1 MSRAFSNG
9 VPNLQAS
16 DKTRNQARKTIFN
29 NLRGEIV
36 SPWGVP
42 MPASALRYQ
51 PIRVCHN
58 GCVVSNPSYQSKMDL
73 NFGWLL
79 CNTPWCSY
87 SMLNPTNAAT
97 TDKFLELDVASVEQI
112 VVDSDVTPA
121 TVDPRLGYQSYPN
134 GSQIVMDDLH
144 IDPDGKLFSGQQI
157 ITNPDAEQD
166 IRYCSNTSDQWK
178 EYISARFQYTT
189 ESPPVNPYQ
198 VVAAQNTT
206 RVPTNVVYG
215 TRYSILSKNGNM
227 SANNPVQPC
236 LCNTQCKNGI
246 LGHHHQLQQF
256 ICCAS
261 SCGACGGAGCSGHPG
276 GAALCC
282 TGNILAS
289 GVVCATDSDV
299 GCIVDTNQ
307 SCK

>member
-16 DKTRNQARKTIFN
+16 DKTRNKARKTIFN
-29 NLRGEIV
+29 SLRGEIV
-36 SPWGVP
+36 SPSGVP

-51 PIRVCHN
+51 PIRVCHD
-58 GCVVSNPSYQSKMDL
+58 GCVVSNPSYKSKMDL

-97 TDKFLELDVASVEQI
+97 TDKFLELDVASVEQM
-112 VVDSDVTPA
+112 VVDSDAPHKEGKVA
-121 TVDPRLGYQSYPN
+121 GAFAYQSHPN
-134 GSQIVMDDLH
+134 QSLIVFDYVGPGGRMPYLYSPSDLH

-157 ITNPDAEQD
+157 ITDPDTEQD

-198 VVAAQNTT
+198 VVASQNTT

-215 TRYSILSKNGNM
+215 TRYSILSMNGNTRV
-227 SANNPVQPC
+227 SNPVQPC
-236 LCNTQCKNGI
+236 DCTWTEPT
-246 LGHHHQLQQF
+246 
-256 ICCAS
+256 S
-261 SCGACGGAGCSGHPG
+261 SYPS
-276 GAALCC
+276 
-282 TGNILAS
+282 
-289 GVVCATDSDV
+289 V
-299 GCIVDTNQ
+299 
-307 SCK
+307 